1 MKSLITLWKSWLQV
15 WTKWKVKRAKIWNLL
30 EAVALHFSH
39 DLAPSCFPALYMAH
53 AAAPT
58 YDCSLQESLFS
69 KRSKRHKMYIFYM
82 CFCRPFSVLKLCLP
96 YVFESPTVHLLRN
109 ARLPLLLPKLLLIFC
124 HLFNTRILDKRKRR
138 KGGRMVTKRG

>member
-1 MKSLITLWKSWLQV
+1 MITLWKSWLQV
-15 WTKWKVKRAKIWNLL
+15 WKKWKVKRAKIWNLL

-53 AAAPT
+53 AATST
-58 YDCSLQESLFS
+58 YGDYSLQES
-69 KRSKRHKMYIFYM
+69 IFIQEGKEIK
-82 CFCRPFSVLKLCLP
+82 CISSFTCVFVVHFPFQKICLP
-96 YVFESPTVHLLRN
+96 YVFESLTVHLWRKV
-109 ARLPLLLPKLLLIFC
+109 RLPLLLPKVILIFC